1 MSKQVCVDCITDS
14 YLQTN
19 FADNDVDECDYCN
32 EERPVV
38 TLEELVEELEE
49 AIQASFTYAEQPPRS
64 YSSWIPT

>member
-19 FADNDVDECDYCN
+19 FSDNDVDECDYCN

-49 AIQASFTYAEQPPRS
+49 AIQASFTESPR
-64 YSSWIPT
+64 IL